1 MKNKLLYDN
10 YLLHQVHELVM
21 QVAFFSLLILRNLH
35 QTYRK
40 KKIINYCS
48 LLLEK
53 CCGLVVAKLATEP
66 AAKML
71 RSSFQKHTTSY
82 LGLHIRILKATLQ
95 NKFKNGRLKYGRKN
109 QHIVEFWLLC
119 SLHEAMKMTLR
130 ASKPFSSQDLI
141 SNSPHCLPYSSC
153 NVSLEN
159 LDQLI
164 TA

>member
-1 MKNKLLYDN
+1 
-10 YLLHQVHELVM
+10 M
-21 QVAFFSLLILRNLH
+21 QVAFFSLLIPRNLR
-35 QTYRK
+35 QTYQ
-40 KKIINYCS
+40 KKIFNYCS
-48 LLLEK
+48 LLLER

-82 LGLHIRILKATLQ
+82 LSLHICILKATLQ
-95 NKFKNGRLKYGRKN
+95 NKFKNGRLKYRRKN

-119 SLHEAMKMTLR
+119 SLHEAMKMTLG

-141 SNSPHCLPYSSC
+141 SNNSPHCLPYSSC

-159 LDQLI
+159 LGLDQLI
-164 TA
+164 IA

>member
-40 KKIINYCS
+40 KKIINYFS

-71 RSSFQKHTTSY
+71 RSSFQKTHHLLLRSAYT
-82 LGLHIRILKATLQ
+82 H
-95 NKFKNGRLKYGRKN
+95 FK
-109 QHIVEFWLLC
+109 
-119 SLHEAMKMTLR
+119 
-130 ASKPFSSQDLI
+130 
-141 SNSPHCLPYSSC
+141 SNSPK
-153 NVSLEN
+153 
-159 LDQLI
+159 QI
-164 TA
+164 